1 MEISGNQRKWQLAL
15 AIMCLLLVQYVACH
29 KDYYRTLGV
38 SRQASDA
45 EIKKAYKKLS
55 KKWHP
60 DMVAAE
66 HKETAHR
73 KFTEITEAYQ
83 TLKDSEK
90 RKIYDEGMLFLS
102 KKMFV
107 LTLRFL
113 PSVN

>member
-1 MEISGNQRKWQLAL
+1 MQKSRNPHSTGVWLAL
-15 AIMCLLLVQYVACH
+15 IALILVQAAACH
-29 KDYYRTLGV
+29 KDYYRILNV
-38 SRQASDA
+38 NRQASEQ

-83 TLKDSEK
+83 TLKDPEK
-90 RKIYDEGMLFLS
+90 RKIYDQGKLRLS
-102 KKMFV
+102 VRGGSAM
-107 LTLRFL
+107 R
-113 PSVN
+113 PRSWP